1 MKTMK
6 KVISVLL
13 MLCMLTAMCA
23 AGAYADG
30 EVSSEGATIA
40 EPAMKFD
47 NLPDTMKVG
56 EKVEGITVSGYS
68 FEGITLTDGEDVR
81 WGTLTSDDDGVIK
94 TIGDTNNAIEAVGP
108 GKATITSTCWIGTED
123 STYEDALCRF
133 KATKEITVTQP
144 VTGITLTGGTITK
157 DATFTVTATVAP
169 ENATDKTLTWSVNP
183 AEKATVVNGMVSLVS
198 GAEFANGDTIT
209 VTATAND
216 GSGVSGSCTLTVS
229 VPDPAIIAEG
239 LNITS
244 SNGNTILVGGNANLT
259 AGVDP
264 AGARVNNLTWSSYDS
279 KIATVNAS
287 TGVVTGVGVGT
298 VTITATAQDATNG
311 DTVTGTYQITVN
323 PVKVSSIKLSDTAAT
338 IEVGASK
345 QLAASVLPD
354 NAQNRNIVWSS
365 GNSAIATV
373 DAASGLVRA
382 VSVGTTTITATAQD
396 GSGIAAICTVTVKE
410 AAHYRVEVTPNSST
424 LAQGG
429 VATLTAKI
437 LDQNGTN
444 LSSASIPVTWS
455 LTSGISDGV
464 GLTNH
469 GYMSNVS
476 GYQATV
482 LGKFNRYYTVSATCV
497 IGGVA
502 YTGSAQVTVSYTP
515 QVVGG
520 ANAIYNGTDALS
532 FSVNDSYQNF
542 GEHVWV
548 DNREVSN
555 SYYSV
560 SNYNGQLVVTL
571 STEFLN
577 FLHQYYNNNGYHTLS
592 IVTDYGNA
600 NSYFRTWGTASS
612 FNGVKTGDESNI
624 ALWIALLGVS
634 AVGIGAAVVI
644 YKRRKNKD

>member
-30 EVSSEGATIA
+30 EEPLEGEKKA
-40 EPAMKFD
+40 EPAMTFD

-56 EKVEGITVSGYS
+56 DKVEGITVSGYS
-68 FEGITLTDGEDVR
+68 FEGITLTEGEDVR
-81 WGTLTSDDDGVIK
+81 WGTLTSSEDSVIK
-94 TIGDTNNAIEAVGP
+94 PIGDTNNAIEAVGP
-108 GKATITSTCWIGTED
+108 GEATITATCWIGVEE
-123 STYEDALCRF
+123 STYEDAIHKF
-133 KATKEITVTQP
+133 MATREITVTQP
-144 VTGITLTGGTITK
+144 VTGITLTGGNITK
-157 DATFTVTATVAP
+157 DAPFTVNATVAP
-169 ENATDKTLTWSVNP
+169 ENATDKSLTWSVNP
-183 AEKATVVNGMVSLVS
+183 DAKATVVNGIVSLVS
-198 GAEFANGDTIT
+198 GAEFTNGDTIT

-229 VPDPAIIAEG
+229 VPDPAIIATG

-244 SNGNTILVGGNANLT
+244 SKGNAIFVGDSTNLT
-259 AGVDP
+259 ASVDP
-264 AGARVNNLTWSSYDS
+264 AGAKVNNLTWSSSDS
-279 KIATVNAS
+279 KIATVNTS
-287 TGVVTGVGVGT
+287 GVVTGVSKGT
-298 VTITATAQDATNG
+298 VTITASAEDASNG
-311 DTVTGTYQITVN
+311 STVTGTYQITVN
-323 PVKVSSIKLSDTAAT
+323 PVKVNSIKLSDTTAS
-338 IEVGASK
+338 IEVGAK
-345 QLAASVLPD
+345 KPLAASVLPE
-354 NAQNRNIVWSS
+354 NAENRAIVWTSDNTS
-365 GNSAIATV
+365 VATV
-373 DAASGLVRA
+373 DAATGLVTA
-382 VSVGTTTITATAQD
+382 VKVGTANITATAQD
-396 GSGIAAICTVTVKE
+396 GSNVSAVCVVTVKE
-410 AAHYRVEVTPNSST
+410 AAHYRIEVTPNSST

-437 LDQNGTN
+437 VNQSGVN
-444 LSSASIPVTWS
+444 LSSASLPVTWS
-455 LTSGISDGV
+455 LSSGIADGV

-469 GYMSNVS
+469 GYMSNVG

-497 IGGVA
+497 IDGVA
-502 YTGSAQVTVSYTP
+502 YTGSAQVTVSYAP